1 MGDIG
6 SSKDFLCLKR
16 QSTDRVKPGTMF
28 TPSVPSQRVG
38 GIQNGLWALWQQ
50 PGGLLM
56 SEGSLGN
63 SMPSWKDPAQSFR
76 GTGSCRTD
84 TRVCLESLEH
94 QKIHHIGGCAFFPLE
109 QDRTSTGNPGK
120 TWDSHFTTNSGQEES
135 TNRRWDPVCCVLE
148 KLGKGLFFFQLI

>member
-1 MGDIG
+1 M
-6 SSKDFLCLKR
+6 LR
-16 QSTDRVKPGTMF
+16 
-28 TPSVPSQRVG
+28 
-38 GIQNGLWALWQQ
+38 
-50 PGGLLM
+50 LLM

-76 GTGSCRTD
+76 GTGSCRRD